1 MSKKQKSNKIL
12 RTIITVLLILVS
24 VFAVINLLTHDYIRD
39 VIIKHQSV
47 E

>member
-1 MSKKQKSNKIL
+1 MSKKHKSNRILKIVI
-12 RTIITVLLILVS
+12 TILLIIVS

-39 VIIKHQSV
+39 VVIKHQNV